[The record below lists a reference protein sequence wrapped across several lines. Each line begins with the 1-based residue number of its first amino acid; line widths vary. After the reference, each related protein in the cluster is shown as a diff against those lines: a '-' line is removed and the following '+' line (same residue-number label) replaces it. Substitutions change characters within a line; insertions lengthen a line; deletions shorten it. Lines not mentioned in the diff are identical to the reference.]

1 MSFTNYNQEILDM
14 NMMDEEEQPQNT
26 QQVRIRGNRI
36 LVCITGDNKPG
47 YRDSVIRKRGTN
59 ELTVS
64 VFPSTKDRVNVIL
77 QNFMDSGDT
86 DARVY
91 VYMRPR
97 SVDSFVCIGRG
108 DTECVEEVHMY
119 ERTVSPI
126 GLNKN
131 SDLIN
136 VNTGSSRWVTI
147 SRQGSNKICD
157 YHIGFQI
164 TLKASGKY
172 NMSTAPYDMNLIG
185 MVQCS
190 GLGIDIGYAIE
201 SDMRFK
207 WACVQHCMGISVP
220 MPKYDG
226 EGWYSRMNCSFID
239 MGMSI

>member
-1 MSFTNYNQEILDM
+1 MSFTDYNKEMLDM

-26 QQVRIRGNRI
+26 QQVRIRGNRV

-64 VFPSTKDRVNVIL
+64 MFPSTKDSVNMIL
-77 QNFMDSGDT
+77 QKFMDSGDT
-86 DARVY
+86 GARVY

-108 DTECVEEVHMY
+108 DIECVEEVHMY

-126 GLNKN
+126 GLNKK

-164 TLKASGKY
+164 TLEASIEY
-172 NMSTAPYDMNLIG
+172 NMSTSPY
-185 MVQCS
+185 
-190 GLGIDIGYAIE
+190 
-201 SDMRFK
+201 
-207 WACVQHCMGISVP
+207 
-220 MPKYDG
+220 
-226 EGWYSRMNCSFID
+226 D